1 LKFEMPQIPE
11 GQIAMYDVMLL
22 RVRSALQDAAGRQE
36 ALLQE
41 LKQMTLTSQDTRNI
55 HQARKNLHLQELCL
69 RDQERRLQERLVSLQ
84 TGNSIF
90 A

>member
-1 LKFEMPQIPE
+1 MH
-11 GQIAMYDVMLL
+11 DVMLL

-36 ALLQE
+36 ALLQQIE
-41 LKQMTLTSQDTRNI
+41 RMISAGQDARPV

>member
-1 LKFEMPQIPE
+1 MKFEMPTTGE
-11 GQIAMYDVMLL
+11 GQIAMYSAMLQC
-22 RVRSALQDAAGRQE
+22 VRSALQDAAGRQE
-36 ALLQE
+36 AVLQE
-41 LKQMTLTSQDTRNI
+41 LKQITSKGQDARPV

-69 RDQERRLQERLVSLQ
+69 RDQERRLQERIASLQ

>member
-1 LKFEMPQIPE
+1 MH
-11 GQIAMYDVMLL
+11 DVMLL
-22 RVRSALQDAAGRQE
+22 RVRSLLQDAAGRRE

-41 LKQMTLTSQDTRNI
+41 LKQITSKGQDARPV

-69 RDQERRLQERLVSLQ
+69 RDQERRLQERIASLQ